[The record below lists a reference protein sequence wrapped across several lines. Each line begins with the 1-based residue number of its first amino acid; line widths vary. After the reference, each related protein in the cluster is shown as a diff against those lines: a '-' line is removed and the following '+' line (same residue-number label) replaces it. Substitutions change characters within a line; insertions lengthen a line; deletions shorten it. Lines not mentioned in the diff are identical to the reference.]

1 MKNIQWFP
9 GHMTKSM
16 RQITESAKL
25 IDGVI
30 CVVDARAPFSCIN
43 KKLGEI
49 FLNKPI
55 IFAINKSDL
64 IEKQDLQAVITKFKQ
79 ESLKAV
85 GVIGTDKKSVLNCL
99 NLLKGE
105 LKEKIERNS
114 QKGKPIRVSVIGIP
128 NTGKSTF
135 INTLSGQKKA
145 ITGDKAGVTRST
157 QWIKIEGVELLDTPG
172 TMPPSFESQELA
184 RKLAYIGSI
193 NDDILDKEEI
203 CLELLKELIVI
214 CPQKLNE
221 KYKIDCQ
228 DKEGLEV
235 YEEICKNRGFLIK
248 GGDFDYTRCAN
259 SVIDDF
265 RKGRIGK
272 ICLEK
277 YG

>member
-16 RQITESAKL
+16 RQISESAKL

-55 IFAINKSDL
+55 IFALNKSDL
-64 IEKQDLQAVITKFKQ
+64 VERVDLNRMLSKFKEQ
-79 ESLKAV
+79 NLIACP
-85 GVIGTDKKSVLNCL
+85 VIATDKKSTLNCL
-99 NLLKGE
+99 SLLKGE
-105 LKEKIERNS
+105 LKEKIERNT

-135 INTLSGQKKA
+135 INSLCGQKKT

-157 QWIKIEGVELLDTPG
+157 QWVKINGVELLDTPG

-203 CLELLKELIVI
+203 CLELLKELMVI
-214 CPQKLNE
+214 CPSKLNE
-221 KYKIDCQ
+221 KYKIDCEG
-228 DKEGLEV
+228 KEGLAV
-235 YEEICKNRGFLIK
+235 YEEICKKRGFLLR

-259 SVIDDF
+259 AVIDDF

-272 ICLEK
+272 ICLE
-277 YG
+277 